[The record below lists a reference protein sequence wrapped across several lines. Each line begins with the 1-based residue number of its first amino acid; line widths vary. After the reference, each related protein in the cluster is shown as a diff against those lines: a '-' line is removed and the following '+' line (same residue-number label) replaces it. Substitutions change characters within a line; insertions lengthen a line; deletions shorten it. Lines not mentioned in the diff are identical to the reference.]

1 MGISEVTSTA
11 VSGVSREISRVM
23 NNNRFH
29 PELHRQWSIVR
40 NELNQL
46 AVAFDL
52 GRLRWD

>member
-1 MGISEVTSTA
+1 MSEVSSTA
-11 VSGVSREISRVM
+11 VSGVTREINRVM
-23 NNNRFH
+23 NDNRFH
-29 PELHRQWSIVR
+29 PGLHRQWSIVR